1 MNHPLIS
8 VIIPLYNKE
17 ECIVKTIESI
27 TKQDYDDYEIVVVDD
42 GSIDNS
48 VAVLRELKNDKIKIF
63 TTLSGASLGIYV
75 LHPFIYEL
83 MDKYIY
89 GTTADNWQS
98 FLRLMND
105 PIYMFSLPIVTY
117 FILTPT
123 ILLLKR
129 IKLTRVFIP

>member
-1 MNHPLIS
+1 MP
-8 VIIPLYNKE
+8 VWEFMYFIPL
-17 ECIVKTIESI
+17 
-27 TKQDYDDYEIVVVDD
+27 
-42 GSIDNS
+42 
-48 VAVLRELKNDKIKIF
+48 
-63 TTLSGASLGIYV
+63 
-75 LHPFIYEL
+75 YEL

>member
-1 MNHPLIS
+1 MTSLTLNLVNDLFYGKIQLFNNMDPFLYSVGIYLLI
-8 VIIPLYNKE
+8 KK
-17 ECIVKTIESI
+17 IVAKLS
-27 TKQDYDDYEIVVVDD
+27 
-42 GSIDNS
+42 
-48 VAVLRELKNDKIKIF
+48 NDKIKIF